1 MGIINLKNIVVTFHQ
16 KDHEVTAVNDVS
28 LEIAQGDI
36 YGIVGYSGA
45 GKSTLVRNINLLQMP
60 TSGKVSV
67 DGKDLSNLTVRE
79 LREERKKIGMIFQ
92 HFNLFDSR
100 TIADNVGFALS
111 NLTKAEK
118 AKKVEEL
125 LDLVGILD
133 KKDAFPEQLSGGQ
146 KQRVAIARALANDP
160 KILLCDEATSALDP
174 KTTLDVLALL
184 KDLQQK
190 LGLTI
195 VIITHEMQVV
205 KEICNQ
211 VAVMEKGRI
220 IERGR
225 VIDIFNNPQE
235 PLTVDFIRTAT
246 HLDGAEEIVLANNPG
261 DIYELIFSG
270 SKASDP
276 VIIELYKQYDL
287 TASIL
292 YGNVEYIQNEPLG
305 ILLVKFDKSLGDDV
319 KSYLDSQSVRLRKL
333 ERSAS

>member
-1 MGIINLKNIVVTFHQ
+1 MINLKNIVVTFHQ